1 MFNPDE
7 IHKRFDELFK
17 SAGKLN
23 RGQYSH
29 YESFTETCNKL
40 DRDRD
45 LILRRAIDLCSLT
58 DTHFDDIDFDDM
70 TLNALWCSIKPTIR
84 VSMKKWSSGKS
95 GGVAKASK
103 SKATKAKVAKPKTRE
118 PKNKIA
124 VVDSKNKD
132 LTKSEAISHIHL
144 NLDIDSG
151 LALEIYKYRVLKKVS
166 NSEAALEK
174 FCEQIKNGVSQ
185 SQIPI
190 IKVVN
195 HYCEGKWKEFKDS
208 WTKELVD
215 TQPNIE
221 VATPVVEVADKIISL
236 LTETLDISKD
246 YAENIIQFRKTHNQP
261 NNEMALLNWCSEISK
276 ASHLAERSVNDVLDF
291 IFLKNYKSFNASWF
305 VDYVSAET
313 EALKKKEASDKV
325 DPLTAKGLSYL
336 SQGEKEKLIRE
347 KRANNIRMGIPNR
360 DDEDSSHVFREK
372 VSNNLITMEQNN
384 E

>member
-1 MFNPDE
+1 MDDLRGKCLDE
-7 IHKRFDELFK
+7 RGYFTFFRCNYEQVLC
-17 SAGKLN
+17 LN
-23 RGQYSH
+23 SEQQTEFLLAFLKYN
-29 YESFTETCNKL
+29 FT
-40 DRDRD
+40 D
-45 LILRRAIDLCSLT
+45 IS
-58 DTHFDDIDFDDM
+58 FDDIEIKDEGLKLFW
-70 TLNALWCSIKPTIR
+70 LGIKPSITNSR
-84 VSMKKWSSGKS
+84 NKFVKNNEKDE
-95 GGVAKASK
+95 AKAAKKDKKPKNTKKDTNPKVNSK
-103 SKATKAKVAKPKTRE
+103 S
-118 PKNKIA
+118 A
-124 VVDSKNKD
+124 VKSSPVDSNNKD
-132 LTKSEAISHIHL
+132 LTKSEVISHIHL

-166 NSEAALEK
+166 NTEEALDR
-174 FCEQIKNGVSQ
+174 FCEQIKNGVKESEV
-185 SQIPI
+185 PI

-215 TQPNIE
+215 TQSNVE

-372 VSNNLITMEQNN
+372 GSNNLITMEQNN